1 MHDRQNI
8 KNLKENLD
16 KKTKDV
22 QDLTL
27 ELEKT
32 NEGLIAIYTELDDA
46 NIKLINSNKK
56 LKEEE
61 KRLQAYLFET
71 VNKTRNPVIAITRNL
86 SVLEEMTI
94 EKEFNADDIRVII
107 EVIKANAKM
116 INENISELNRIA
128 IEGSDKVLDHYRE
141 FLTE

>member
-1 MHDRQNI
+1 MYDRQNI
-8 KNLKENLD
+8 KILKENLD

>member
-1 MHDRQNI
+1 MKDIHNI
-8 KNLKENLD
+8 KILKENLD
-16 KKTKDV
+16 KKTKEV
-22 QDLTL
+22 QELTL

-46 NIKLINSNKK
+46 NIKLIESNKK

-94 EKEFNADDIRVII
+94 QEEFNADDIRVII

-116 INENISELNRIA
+116 INENISELNKIA
-128 IEGSDKVLDHYRE
+128 LEGSDEVLDHYRE

>member
-8 KNLKENLD
+8 KILKENLD

>member
-1 MHDRQNI
+1 MKDIHNI
-8 KNLKENLD
+8 KILKENLD
-16 KKTKDV
+16 KKTKEV
-22 QDLTL
+22 QELTL

-46 NIKLINSNKK
+46 NIKLTECHKK

-94 EKEFNADDIRVII
+94 QEEFNADDIRVII

-116 INENISELNRIA
+116 INENISELNKIA
-128 IEGSDKVLDHYRE
+128 LEGSDEVLDHYRE